1 MWLYVSGGFLSIVA
15 HRDKPEHLLV
25 RARHPEH
32 INALFPEADVIFMAS
47 ADYPFRVVLHRM
59 VVERAVGRYITQM
72 SYGNFKNSVTDNG
85 YRDACTSVW
94 QTMRLYGEKHRQV
107 GI

>member
-25 RARHPEH
+25 RARHPDH
-32 INALFPEADVIFMAS
+32 INALFPEADITIMPS

-72 SYGNFKNSVTDNG
+72 SYDNFKSSVTDND
-85 YRDACTSVW
+85 YHDACMSVW
-94 QTMRLYGEKHRQV
+94 HTMFLYGEEHRR
-107 GI
+107 GGF